1 LIDMVHAGAMLASL
15 VVMGFLGT
23 EGDVGATLPQ
33 GMSINAA
40 LGMEVLFS
48 AILIFVTLNVAER
61 AKVVGASAAIA
72 VGVLLI
78 ALTVIGAYAPL
89 LAFVSVHSLTQSV
102 RVRVRVIDTRPL
114 SGASMN
120 PFRSLAPA
128 LLAGGKALDQ
138 VWIYIV
144 GPLIGAVIAVL
155 LTCSLGVRVHPYAYN
170 KATGTHHIRSSFE
183 TV

>member
-1 LIDMVHAGAMLASL
+1 MLASL

-89 LAFVSVHSLTQSV
+89 LAFMSVHSLAQPS
-102 RVRVRVIDTRPL
+102 
-114 SGASMN
+114 AC
-120 PFRSLAPA
+120 ACA
-128 LLAGGKALDQ
+128 
-138 VWIYIV
+138 
-144 GPLIGAVIAVL
+144 
-155 LTCSLGVRVHPYAYN
+155 CC
-170 KATGTHHIRSSFE
+170 
-183 TV
+183 